1 MTVHAGECL
10 EGSLQYA
17 PRLSSRMVDMAV
29 AILPAGARLEQARLS
44 LRRRVNIIRSTEVS
58 LAGWCRALIL
68 LVRRGLRRLKPAK
81 A

>member
-1 MTVHAGECL
+1 MTAGGGECL

-29 AILPAGARLEQARLS
+29 AILPASSRLEQARLS

-58 LAGWCRALIL
+58 LAGWCRALIMMGQ
-68 LVRRGLRRLKPAK
+68 RGLMRLKPAK